1 LKLALVLS
9 IIKSATERCKIKNL
23 AFSFKQIEISIIKL
37 RSHGSE
43 AHLLHRLIKKREDS
57 MSEMHHSQIHKE
69 KSMEILR
76 NIKSSLEKQ
85 RIPHSQSARPLF
97 DGLSSQKNKILD

>member
-1 LKLALVLS
+1 
-9 IIKSATERCKIKNL
+9 
-23 AFSFKQIEISIIKL
+23 
-37 RSHGSE
+37 
-43 AHLLHRLIKKREDS
+43 